1 MLRQNINLK
10 SFKMKHFKTIMILA
24 IFSLVV
30 SSCTSSTAGDDDKL
44 YEQSIDKKD
53 IKNRDT

>member
-1 MLRQNINLK
+1 
-10 SFKMKHFKTIMILA
+10 MKHFKAIMILA

-30 SSCTSSTAGDDDKL
+30 SSCTSSTASDDDNL

>member
-1 MLRQNINLK
+1 
-10 SFKMKHFKTIMILA
+10 MKHFKAIMILA

-30 SSCTSSTAGDDDKL
+30 SSCTSSTASDDDKL